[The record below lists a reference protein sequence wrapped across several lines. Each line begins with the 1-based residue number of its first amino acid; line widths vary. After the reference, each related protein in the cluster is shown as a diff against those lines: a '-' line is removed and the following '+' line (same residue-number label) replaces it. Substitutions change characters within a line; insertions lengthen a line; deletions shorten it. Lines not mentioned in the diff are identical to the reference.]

1 VEQIKKEEAEKAE
14 EDRKLKLGR
23 VLRARLAHAQ
33 LKLDLEMENAQ
44 DDYDRQKAT
53 DRAGLANQLDEDDI
67 QMPDGPADQV
77 PIARPEEPKDEIVE
91 QLKFKELD
99 DAFKKPAPP
108 KVDDRL
114 VKISLSFG
122 KTSS

>member
-1 VEQIKKEEAEKAE
+1 
-14 EDRKLKLGR
+14 
-23 VLRARLAHAQ
+23 
-33 LKLDLEMENAQ
+33 MENAQ

-53 DRAGLANQLDEDDI
+53 DRAGPANQLDEDDI
-67 QMPDGPADQV
+67 QMPDVPADQV
-77 PIARPEEPKDEIVE
+77 PIARPEEPKDEKVE

-99 DAFKKPAPP
+99 DVFKKPAPP

-122 KTSS
+122 KTTS